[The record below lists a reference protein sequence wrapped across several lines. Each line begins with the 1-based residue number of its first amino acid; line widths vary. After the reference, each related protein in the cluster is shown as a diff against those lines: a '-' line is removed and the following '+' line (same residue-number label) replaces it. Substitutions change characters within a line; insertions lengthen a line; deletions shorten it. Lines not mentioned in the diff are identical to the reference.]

1 MQLQMSL
8 SEYSQ
13 SSYSGVGS
21 RNVIK
26 GHLCATACAYSY
38 SAPEQESQL
47 CQFLYK
53 VL

>member
-21 RNVIK
+21 RNVK

-38 SAPEQESQL
+38 TQL
-47 CQFLYK
+47 
-53 VL
+53 